1 MEEKNLKEE
10 PTALQILAESYKF
23 SENAL
28 VKLQIIELKLNC
40 VLQEIKEQEKEYK
53 DFLGYGDSQEGGN

>member
-40 VLQEIKEQEKEYK
+40 VLQEIKCCPA
-53 DFLGYGDSQEGGN
+53 N

>member
-1 MEEKNLKEE
+1 M
-10 PTALQILAESYKF
+10 QILAESYKF

-40 VLQEIKEQEKEYK
+40 ILQEIKEQEKEYK